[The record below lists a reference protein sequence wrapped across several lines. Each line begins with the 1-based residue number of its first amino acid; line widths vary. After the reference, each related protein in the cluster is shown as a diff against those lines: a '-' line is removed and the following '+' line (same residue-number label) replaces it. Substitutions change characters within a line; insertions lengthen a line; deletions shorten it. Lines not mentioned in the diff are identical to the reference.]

1 MDRET
6 KELILS
12 DAIDRAYREVEAA
25 TGAEMDTPEF
35 RTLLENLTEMEW
47 LLEKATGSC
56 YVTPETPIQPAE
68 PTDDPEP
75 ETPEPEKPAEPAPEP
90 PPSPSPENAM
100 SKEELREQ
108 VAALANKY
116 PSLDAFALM
125 QQMGYSKLSD
135 IPAGRRAEYLAL
147 VKAAVE
153 VA

>member
-6 KELILS
+6 KAAILS
-12 DAIDRAYREVEAA
+12 DAIERAYVELD
-25 TGAEMDTPEF
+25 TVKGAEMDTPEF
-35 RTLLENLTEMEW
+35 RTLLKNLTDMEW

-56 YVTPETPIQPAE
+56 YVPPETPIQPAE
-68 PTDDPEP
+68 PTVEPAPETPKPEP
-75 ETPEPEKPAEPAPEP
+75 ETTT
-90 PPSPSPENAM
+90 STTENAM

-116 PSLDAFALM
+116 PALDAFALM
-125 QQMGYSKLSD
+125 QEMGYSKLSD
-135 IPAGRRAEYLAL
+135 IPAERRAEYLEK